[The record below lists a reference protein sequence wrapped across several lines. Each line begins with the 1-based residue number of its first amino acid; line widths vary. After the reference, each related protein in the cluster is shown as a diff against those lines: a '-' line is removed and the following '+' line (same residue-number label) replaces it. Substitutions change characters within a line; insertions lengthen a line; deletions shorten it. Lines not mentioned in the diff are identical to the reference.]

1 MEREWIWR
9 RWQYDSADGVINL
22 FTNTDMSD
30 ISWMQHLP
38 IFSMKQSVAKMFGYV
53 LKGLLVL
60 PFISDHRSL
69 LAGKW
74 SQQSET
80 DKDWSGTHLWAGSQR
95 LLLAEGRKVPWQ
107 NQTGQLNTP
116 HLLPAEGHGE
126 LCFLFPRAERGL
138 WWWQQ
143 CPQPVSDHACSTHAL
158 PPQPW
163 GWLLLPWAQPDSV
176 SCLLLWGHSQ
186 PRPRTT
192 EYFRLD

>member
-143 CPQPVSDHACSTHAL
+143 CPQPLCLTMPAAPTL
-158 PPQPW
+158 
-163 GWLLLPWAQPDSV
+163 
-176 SCLLLWGHSQ
+176 CLLSPGAGCCSLGHNLTVCLACCCGDTHSHDHEPQ
-186 PRPRTT
+186 ST
-192 EYFRLD
+192 LG